1 MFCMNCGFKNQPGD
15 QFCAKCGAPLIA
27 AVPQTWQCANCG
39 QVNPIDANF
48 CGSCGAPQPAPAT
61 AQPGAAAQ
69 PAGPKQNLFK
79 AATHKLAS
87 YAGED
92 VDLDINLRNLFS
104 QVTKKHT
111 TAEAEQIFIAGTPET
126 TPTIGELSA
135 DWGRPWLF
143 SRIFAAFAI
152 VFALLYIMLTQLQN
166 EPEMGGI
173 IMVGAFA
180 VPFSGLVL
188 FFELN
193 AYHNISIYNV
203 MKIFF
208 VGGALSLLVTLVLYL
223 VVPGAELN
231 SFSLANALGIGFTE
245 ELGKALIVAYFV
257 RQLNAKTIL
266 NGVLIGA
273 GVGAGFAVFE
283 TMGYDLNSANSV
295 ASLLSEVFLRAWSA
309 PGGHLVWAAIEGG
322 GLLAAKRAKPFA
334 WSQLVSG
341 KFLPFF
347 VISWALHAMWDWR
360 ETFGLG
366 DTIKYIVL
374 IVIAWI
380 VVFTLIA
387 AGLKEL
393 RRLQTEAQQAA

>member
-1 MFCMNCGFKNQPGD
+1 
-15 QFCAKCGAPLIA
+15 
-27 AVPQTWQCANCG
+27 
-39 QVNPIDANF
+39 
-48 CGSCGAPQPAPAT
+48 
-61 AQPGAAAQ
+61 
-69 PAGPKQNLFK
+69 
-79 AATHKLAS
+79 
-87 YAGED
+87 
-92 VDLDINLRNLFS
+92 
-104 QVTKKHT
+104 
-111 TAEAEQIFIAGTPET
+111 
-126 TPTIGELSA
+126 
-135 DWGRPWLF
+135 
-143 SRIFAAFAI
+143 
-152 VFALLYIMLTQLQN
+152 MLTQLQN

-223 VVPGAELN
+223 VVPGAELD
-231 SFSLANALGIGFTE
+231 SFSLANTLGIGFTE

-347 VISWALHAMWDWR
+347 FISWALHALWDWR

-366 DTIKYIVL
+366 KNIELILL

>member
-48 CGSCGAPQPAPAT
+48 CGNCGAPQPAPAT
-61 AQPGAAAQ
+61 AQPGATAQ

-152 VFALLYIMLTQLQN
+152 VFAILYLLLAQLGN
-166 EPEMGGI
+166 ANAVGGI

-193 AYHNISIYNV
+193 AYHNISIYSV

-208 VGGALSLLVTLVLYL
+208 VGGALSLLVTLILYL
-223 VVPGAELN
+223 VVPGASLTSYN
-231 SFSLANALGIGFTE
+231 LANALGIGFTE
-245 ELGKALIVAYFV
+245 EIGKALIVAYFV
-257 RQLNAKTIL
+257 RQLNSKTL
-266 NGVLIGA
+266 LTGVLIGA
-273 GVGAGFAVFE
+273 AVGAGFAVFE
-283 TMGYDLNSANSV
+283 TMGYDYRFSASV
-295 ASLLSEVFLRAWSA
+295 PSLLSVVFTRAWSA

-334 WSQLVSG
+334 WSQLMSG

-347 VISWALHAMWDWR
+347 IISWALHALWDWR

-366 DTIKYIVL
+366 KDIEMILL

-380 VVFTLIA
+380 VVLTLIA

-393 RRLQTEAQQAA
+393 RRLQTEAQQAT